1 MSDVSSGNILVADH
15 NGVYVIK
22 MSGDVRLT
30 LCISF
35 DECIEEL
42 TAREGF
48 YTVLFDL
55 SEAEGLDSTTL
66 GLIAKLAMRSHEQNQ
81 KKPLVICSDPG
92 IERLITTMGLDDVC
106 ELIDKPP
113 QDYCEVTDFV
123 SLDDVDENHDEE
135 KIKAKILES
144 HCVLMGL
151 NESNHETFKDLV
163 QTLKCG

>member
-30 LCISF
+30 LCVSF

-42 TAREGF
+42 TARDGF

-66 GLIAKLAMRSHEQNQ
+66 GLIAKLAMKSYAQNQ
-81 KKPLVICSDPG
+81 KKPLVICSDAG
-92 IERLITTMGLDDVC
+92 IERLIMTMGLDDVC

-113 QDYCEVTDFV
+113 QDYCEVTDFI
-123 SLDDVDENHDEE
+123 SLDKVDESHDEE
-135 KIKAKILES
+135 QIKAKILES
-144 HCVLMGL
+144 HCVLMEL
-151 NESNHETFKDLV
+151 NESNRETFKDLV
-163 QTLKCG
+163 QTLRCG

>member
-15 NGVYVIK
+15 QGVYVIK

-42 TAREGF
+42 TARDGF
-48 YTVLFDL
+48 YTILFDL
-55 SEAEGLDSTTL
+55 TEAEGLDSTTL
-66 GLIAKLAMRSHEQNQ
+66 GLIAKLAVKSHAQNN
-81 KKPLVICSDPG
+81 KKPLIICTDPG

-106 ELIDKPP
+106 ELIAEPP
-113 QDYCEVTDFV
+113 TEYCEITDFV
-123 SLDDVDENHDEE
+123 SLNEVDDSYDEE
-135 KIKAKILES
+135 QIKSKILES
-144 HCVLMGL
+144 HCVLMEL
-151 NESNHETFKDLV
+151 NESNRETFKDLV

>member
-30 LCISF
+30 LCVSF

-66 GLIAKLAMRSHEQNQ
+66 GLIAKLAMRSHEQSQ
-81 KKPLVICSDPG
+81 KEPLVICGDPG

-123 SLDDVDENHDEE
+123 SLDAVDESHDEE
-135 KIKAKILES
+135 QIKAKILES

-163 QTLKCG
+163 QTLKHG